1 MCKPTIKHPPR
12 DSESLAE
19 TAYEAFAPYYDLF
32 TSESDYEVW
41 TGRVLDAARAH
52 GAVGPRLLDLAC
64 GTGKSFLPFLAR
76 GFEVVGCDA
85 SRAML
90 DEAARKA
97 PETRLEQ
104 EDIRVG
110 TRLGEFDLVTC
121 FDDSLNYLIDER
133 DLTAAFR
140 SISVNLRSDGI
151 ALFDLNTLLAYR
163 TTFASDRVTERQG
176 IVFAWRGEA
185 TADVAPGCRATA
197 RIDVFAPRG
206 AGSYER
212 VCTTHAQRHHPADAV
227 VRSLGLA
234 GLECLAVYGVLDD
247 GSLVS
252 SADELDQLK
261 TLYVVRPRKGGVA
274 E

>member
-1 MCKPTIKHPPR
+1 
-12 DSESLAE
+12 LVE

-32 TSESDYEVW
+32 TAESDYEVW
-41 TGRVLDAARAH
+41 TGHVLAAAREH
-52 GAVGPRLLDLAC
+52 GPVGSRVLDLAC
-64 GTGKSFLPFLAR
+64 GTGNSFLPFLAR
-76 GFEVVGCDA
+76 GFEVTGCDA

-97 PETRLEQ
+97 PAARLELV
-104 EDIRVG
+104 DIRAG

-140 SISVNLRSDGI
+140 SISVNLCADGL
-151 ALFDLNTLLAYR
+151 ALFDLNSLLAYR
-163 TTFASDRVTERQG
+163 TTFASDRVTERDG

-185 TADVAPGCRATA
+185 TADVAPACRATA
-197 RIDVFAPRG
+197 RIEIFAPRE

-212 VCTTHAQRHHPADAV
+212 VSTTHAQRHHPRDAV
-227 VRSLGLA
+227 VRSLELA
-234 GLECLAVYGVLDD
+234 GLECLSVHGVLDD

-261 TLYVVRPRKGGVA
+261 ALYVVRLRKGGVA